1 MFSYLQGIR
10 PTGRRNRSSPTLPS
24 RQTYSG
30 RKFNSGVAPPMIY
43 NGNNPQKSEPEDT
56 QSTSTAF
63 TNSYTLPPIP
73 RIASQDESRIDILS
87 SEEGSPDTLYQP
99 LEVEQKI
106 ESSEGYDGRS
116 SSWLENR
123 VDEVGT
129 EVIEQNALQTMAQS
143 EIPDSHPSP
152 LHPKS
157 TRPYKN
163 LFRSYTGPFT
173 LSRESLVGGPSQDQN
188 SQNVSTFLQEQSY
201 PPIQPQVRSGKAKLN
216 LLNPMSLL
224 ARRRSAQIATA
235 TNNVSALSRNVS
247 VPSMKLLDD
256 YDPRIRGNMIHDFS
270 APRSSHHA
278 YPNHARTSKH
288 GPIMSIQPVC
298 HNELNDDM
306 NNGDTQGSSAGV
318 ISHGQAKESPTSSDR
333 AHTPVFT
340 EHFGLESEPWQFDKH
355 DRRNQQTRS
364 IMDQMPR
371 MDDSDQDLSSL
382 PPFARRLPDVVSNSV
397 KIDETSYAVASNCPL
412 GVVSEDSILEPTSNN
427 ISLQNTPKNSP
438 LKTRSRATSTTE
450 TPFQPNGLPKHFKS
464 DASRFSFDFAGVD
477 SAAQEELLEEKHRQQ
492 TAQKA
497 LENSAL
503 NLTDDANG
511 QDIEDDEDFFYD
523 ESEEFEGLEE
533 RIPGVNT
540 DVDDEDDPLDS
551 QGTTELKTTPSERSS
566 MSPIVSGFHTYEI
579 EEPHSDTVQEFKSST
594 SATSSK
600 SSLVQGDFLKPQ
612 FQFDLS
618 SNPQLNEAAQVD
630 DRSDYS
636 HAEVYEE
643 DDLYF
648 DDGMIDDIEDND
660 GQNFDESVFDDD
672 SSKMYGL
679 PIREQKTLL
688 SLVLGSPKPDASQK
702 IARPISQDSG
712 AIPVSPKP
720 NEEYTQF
727 KQDSTISFSTPV
739 YVNPLA
745 RHNDHSTSYHQSIS
759 LTQGNLAAYHDA
771 LAYATSQAAISG
783 KFDRKSSVSN
793 SEHEPST
800 VKVSHHVVLSDQQL
814 LVNNGDDL
822 GSHDLQNDPENFN
835 FDDNIEDDSIIAAAN
850 AEALENDDE
859 GFYGQEFGFFARAT
873 GSGEAEYVNGGYFGP
888 VGVDGVRRSHSG
900 RANFQEP
907 SLTPI
912 TERSEWSNRN
922 SVISLAVAGG
932 YTQPLH
938 NAGLAQLTTDAIRFD
953 EEHMS
958 LSALMRLRRGAWGSS
973 NVSLPSSAGSYKSS
987 SPQTSLPPIPSSG
1000 TPPDEEDRFQYTSSN
1015 HSLSSLTSVDESHSN
1030 SPTLKLQMH
1039 DLFSNAA
1046 DQSNDSDNSP
1056 KRWNA
1061 FKGGPGHSRN
1071 SSGAES
1077 VSYIKD
1083 VSEEGSERWVLEKR
1097 RTIEGGKVEV
1107 LGREIVEGG
1116 TI

>member
-10 PTGRRNRSSPTLPS
+10 PTGRRNGSSPTLLS

-30 RKFNSGVAPPMIY
+30 RKSNSGVAPPMIY
-43 NGNNPQKSEPEDT
+43 NGNNPQESNPEVI

-73 RIASQDESRIDILS
+73 RVASHDESRIDILS
-87 SEEGSPDTLYQP
+87 SEESSPDTLYQP
-99 LEVEQKI
+99 LEVEQKT
-106 ESSEGYDGRS
+106 ESSEGHNDRS

-123 VDEVGT
+123 VDEVET

-143 EIPDSHPSP
+143 KILDSHPSP
-152 LHPKS
+152 LHSKS

-163 LFRSYTGPFT
+163 LFRSYTGSFT

-188 SQNVSTFLQEQSY
+188 SQNVSTYSQEQSY
-201 PPIQPQVRSGKAKLN
+201 PSAQSQVRSGKTKLN

-224 ARRRSAQIATA
+224 ARRRSAQTAIAK
-235 TNNVSALSRNVS
+235 NNISALSRNVS
-247 VPSMKLLDD
+247 VPPMKLPDD
-256 YDPRIRGNMIHDFS
+256 YDPRIRGNMVHDFS
-270 APRSSHHA
+270 APRSSHHG
-278 YPNHARTSKH
+278 YPNHARTSKY
-288 GPIMSIQPVC
+288 GQIMSIQPVC
-298 HNELNDDM
+298 RSDINDDM
-306 NNGDTQGSSAGV
+306 NHGDTQCNSAEV
-318 ISHGQAKESPTSSDR
+318 INHGQAKESPTSSDR
-333 AHTPVFT
+333 AYTPVFK
-340 EHFGLESEPWQFDKH
+340 EHFGLESEAWQFDKN

-382 PPFARRLPDVVSNSV
+382 PPFARRLPDSVSDSMSM
-397 KIDETSYAVASNCPL
+397 DEASPAVASNGPL

-427 ISLQNTPKNSP
+427 ISLQNTPTTSP
-438 LKTRSRATSTTE
+438 PKTRSRATSTTE
-450 TPFQPNGLPKHFKS
+450 APFQSIGLPRHFKS
-464 DASRFSFDFAGVD
+464 DASRFSFDFAGVG

-497 LENSAL
+497 LVKSAL
-503 NLTDDANG
+503 NLSEDATG
-511 QDIEDDEDFFYD
+511 QDIEDDEGFFYD

-540 DVDDEDDPLDS
+540 DADDEDDIMDS
-551 QGTTELKTTPSERSS
+551 QGITELKSILSKGSS
-566 MSPIVSGFHTYEI
+566 TNPIIHTFNMYDI
-579 EEPHSDTVQEFKSST
+579 EEPQNALKEFNSPISASSP
-594 SATSSK
+594 K
-600 SSLVQGDFLKPQ
+600 GSLAPDDFLELDFP
-612 FQFDLS
+612 FDLFP
-618 SNPQLNEAAQVD
+618 NPQLNKSTQVD
-630 DRSDYS
+630 ERFDYS
-636 HAEVYEE
+636 HAEAYEE

-648 DDGMIDDIEDND
+648 DDGMIEDVEDID

-672 SSKMYGL
+672 TSKMYGL

-688 SLVLGSPKPDASQK
+688 SLVLGPSKPDASQE

-712 AIPVSPKP
+712 AIPVSPRPK
-720 NEEYTQF
+720 EEYTQF
-727 KQDSTISFSTPV
+727 EQNSTSSFSTPV

-745 RHNDHSTSYHQSIS
+745 EHDDHSITYHQSIS

-771 LAYATSQAAISG
+771 LANATSQAAING

-793 SEHEPST
+793 SEHESST
-800 VKVSHHVVLSDQQL
+800 VEVCHHVILSDQQL
-814 LVNNGDDL
+814 LVNDGDGF
-822 GSHDLQNDPENFN
+822 GSHNIQNDPENFS

-873 GSGEAEYVNGGYFGP
+873 GYGEAEYVNGGYFGP
-888 VGVDGVRRSHSG
+888 EGIDGVRRSHSG

-932 YTQPLH
+932 YTQPLQ
-938 NAGLAQLTTDAIRFD
+938 NAGLAQLTTDVIRFD
-953 EEHMS
+953 EEYMS

-987 SPQTSLPPIPSSG
+987 SPQTYLPPIPSSG
-1000 TPPDEEDRFQYTSSN
+1000 TPPYELDGFQYTSSN

-1030 SPTLKLQMH
+1030 SPTLKLQIQ
-1039 DLFSNAA
+1039 DLFINAA
-1046 DQSNDSDNSP
+1046 DQSNGSDNSP
-1056 KRWNA
+1056 NRWNTI
-1061 FKGGPGHSRN
+1061 KGLGHSRN

-1083 VSEEGSERWVLEKR
+1083 VNEEGSERWVLEKK
-1097 RTIEGGKVEV
+1097 RTFEGGKVEV